1 MCRRGYF
8 ADVAPRIFDATQQ
21 LVYSRCAAAASSAT
35 LFDDVEVS
43 LKVENASGSG
53 STGIRMSLRIHPAAD
68 MYALHEGRYTG
79 RMAISY
85 FLFGRD
91 GELKAEDWDRLEMAL
106 KPETYDQV
114 LREGFPLKKELDLP
128 EAMREA
134 LLRVVV
140 YDIAEDRLGS
150 VEAEIEANR

>member
-1 MCRRGYF
+1 
-8 ADVAPRIFDATQQ
+8 
-21 LVYSRCAAAASSAT
+21 
-35 LFDDVEVS
+35 
-43 LKVENASGSG
+43 
-53 STGIRMSLRIHPAAD
+53 
-68 MYALHEGRYTG
+68 GRYTG

-85 FLFGRD
+85 FLFDRD
-91 GELKAEDWDRLEMAL
+91 GELTAESWDRLEMDL

-114 LREGFPLKKELDLP
+114 VREGFPLKKELDLP
-128 EAMREA
+128 AGMREA